1 MKRKELEATV
11 KELGLEF
18 SVENNIGKTIMQVWQ
33 PYAPSGFK
41 IDSKYYSASSLGKSE
56 VESLNSKFRNLLKVL
71 EENKIRITNSSNIE
85 NGVISTWVLHLKD
98 EPLKN
103 EERNVDFDID
113 TELFDGVMV
122 YSRMMPAKIG
132 YRYSNFRTTTLYSN
146 DKLKKHE
153 LELML
158 KNIEEI
164 IESLDDKRELLV
176 DFSIK
181 NNTVEPIK
189 YLIEKG
195 IMAPRIVIE
204 LLFTHDDIYYDNQK
218 EFLTILKYLT
228 TLKAENINILN
239 NNRRGSLPDLIL
251 DLGYLYKSVLK
262 NWEFE
267 KDTGQKIL
275 TMMVR
280 DDKQKQFRMF
290 IEAKSADRYYF
301 REWHDLQEYVLK
313 FTCADNPKL
322 LKKLIEDGWMALD
335 NVSSDYFLDFL
346 YEAVNSISV
355 ESYVLVMDEF
365 MGYFGDMHD
374 TLLSHL
380 FDKFDHD
387 DLHDTMISRE
397 LMEAFLKRTDLKPPK
412 PFMTH
417 NAAIMIYLKDDHPLR
432 KELLSNGEFVQYIV
446 SVGKTEFLPETV
458 KDIFL
463 F

>member
-1 MKRKELEATV
+1 MKRKELEVIV
-11 KELGLEF
+11 KEFGLEF

-33 PYAPSGFK
+33 SYAPSGFK

-122 YSRMMPAKIG
+122 YSRMMPAEIG

-275 TMMVR
+275 TMMVQ
-280 DDKQKQFRMF
+280 DDKQKQFKMF
-290 IEAKSADRYYF
+290 IKSAG
-301 REWHDLQEYVLK
+301 K
-313 FTCADNPKL
+313 P
-322 LKKLIEDGWMALD
+322 
-335 NVSSDYFLDFL
+335 
-346 YEAVNSISV
+346 
-355 ESYVLVMDEF
+355 
-365 MGYFGDMHD
+365 
-374 TLLSHL
+374 
-380 FDKFDHD
+380 
-387 DLHDTMISRE
+387 
-397 LMEAFLKRTDLKPPK
+397 RTSG
-412 PFMTH
+412 
-417 NAAIMIYLKDDHPLR
+417 R
-432 KELLSNGEFVQYIV
+432 G
-446 SVGKTEFLPETV
+446 
-458 KDIFL
+458 
-463 F
+463 